1 MRVLDWSS
9 LGTAERKA
17 ALTRPASGE
26 DEAQIKAV
34 RAILAD
40 VKARGDEAVAE
51 FTQRFDGVAVQSF
64 RVSQDEIDAA
74 EAALSNQDRAAID
87 MAMSNIEAFHTL
99 QKPQDIELS
108 TMPGVMCRR
117 VAKPLGSVGLYIPGG
132 SAPLVS
138 TVMMLALP
146 AQIAGVKRR
155 VIFSP
160 PQENGK
166 INSTILAVAKLCGA
180 TEVYCAGGVQ
190 AVAAMAYGTQSC
202 APVAKIFG
210 PGNSWVAA
218 AKAQVA
224 LPASGPAIDLP
235 AGPSEAMVI
244 ADDEANP
251 VFVSSDLLSQ
261 AEHDREAQVIAV
273 VSSQDLADAI
283 NDALSAQLSDLPR
296 AAIAKDALKAGAIII
311 ADNDDRLDIIN
322 SYAPEH
328 LILQTADAADLAEHV
343 DNAGSIF
350 IGPWTPES
358 VGDYASGTNHTLPTA
373 GAARAYSGV
382 NVESFMKFTTLQSLT
397 ADGLRALGPAV
408 EHLAELEGL
417 DAHKRAVSLRLE
429 TLS

>member
-1 MRVLDWSS
+1 MRVINWSS
-9 LGTAERKA
+9 LDADARIA

-26 DEAQIKAV
+26 NEAQIKAV

-40 VKARGDEAVAE
+40 VKARGDEAVAKY
-51 FTQRFDGVAVQSF
+51 TLRFDGVVPSAF

-74 EAALSNQDRAAID
+74 EAALLTQDRAAIA
-87 MAMSNIEAFHTL
+87 MAISNIEAFHAL
-99 QKPQDIELS
+99 QKPRDIELE

-146 AQIAGVKRR
+146 ARIAGVSRR
-155 VIFSP
+155 IVFSP
-160 PQENGK
+160 PQADGK
-166 INSTILAVAKLCGA
+166 INSTILAAAKLCGA

-202 APVAKIFG
+202 AAVSKIFG

-235 AGPSEAMVI
+235 AGPSEAMVV
-244 ADDEANP
+244 ADAQANP
-251 VFVSSDLLSQ
+251 IFVAADLLSQ
-261 AEHDREAQVIAV
+261 AEHDAEAQVIAV
-273 VSSQDLADAI
+273 VSSQEVADTINERLAT
-283 NDALSAQLSDLPR
+283 QLADLPR
-296 AAIAKDALKAGAIII
+296 ADIAQKALHAGAIII
-311 ADNDDRLDIIN
+311 AQHEDRLEIIN

-328 LILQTADAADLAEHV
+328 LILQTQDAAELAERV
-343 DNAGSIF
+343 DHAGSIF

-408 EHLAELEGL
+408 EHLAQLEGL
-417 DAHKRAVSLRLE
+417 DAHMRAVSLRLE
-429 TLS
+429 SLS

>member
-1 MRVLDWSS
+1 MRVINWSS
-9 LGTAERKA
+9 LDADARIA

-26 DEAQIKAV
+26 NEAQIKAV

-40 VKARGDEAVAE
+40 VKARGDEAVTE
-51 FTQRFDGVAVQSF
+51 YTLRFDGVIPSAL

-74 EAALSNQDRAAID
+74 EAALSTQDRAAIA
-87 MAMSNIEAFHTL
+87 MAISNIEAFHAL
-99 QKPQDIELS
+99 QKPRDIELE

-146 AQIAGVKRR
+146 ARIAGVSRR
-155 VIFSP
+155 IVFSP
-160 PQENGK
+160 PQADGK
-166 INSTILAVAKLCGA
+166 INSTILAAAKLCGA

-202 APVAKIFG
+202 AAVSKIFG

-235 AGPSEAMVI
+235 AGPSEAMVV
-244 ADDEANP
+244 ADAQANP
-251 VFVSSDLLSQ
+251 IFVAADLLSQ
-261 AEHDREAQVIAV
+261 AEHDAEAQVIAV
-273 VSSQDLADAI
+273 VSSQEVADTINERLAT
-283 NDALSAQLSDLPR
+283 QLADLPR
-296 AAIAKDALKAGAIII
+296 ADIAQKALHAGAIII
-311 ADNDDRLDIIN
+311 AQHEDRLEIIN

-328 LILQTADAADLAEHV
+328 LILQTQDAAELAERV
-343 DNAGSIF
+343 DHAGSIF

-408 EHLAELEGL
+408 EHLAQLEGL

-429 TLS
+429 SLS

>member
-1 MRVLDWSS
+1 MRVINWSS
-9 LGTAERKA
+9 LDADARIA

-26 DEAQIKAV
+26 NEAQIKAV
-34 RAILAD
+34 RAILTD
-40 VKARGDEAVAE
+40 VKARGDEAVAKY
-51 FTQRFDGVAVQSF
+51 TLRFDGVVPSAF

-74 EAALSNQDRAAID
+74 EAALLTQDRAAIA
-87 MAMSNIEAFHTL
+87 MAISNIEAFHAL
-99 QKPQDIELS
+99 QKPRDIELE

-146 AQIAGVKRR
+146 ARIAGVSRR
-155 VIFSP
+155 IVFSP
-160 PQENGK
+160 PQADGK
-166 INSTILAVAKLCGA
+166 INSTILAAAKLCGA

-202 APVAKIFG
+202 AAVSKIFG

-235 AGPSEAMVI
+235 AGPSEAMVV
-244 ADDEANP
+244 ADAQANP
-251 VFVSSDLLSQ
+251 IFVAADLLSQ
-261 AEHDREAQVIAV
+261 AEHDAEAQVIAV
-273 VSSQDLADAI
+273 VSSQEVADTINERLAT
-283 NDALSAQLSDLPR
+283 QLADLPR
-296 AAIAKDALKAGAIII
+296 ADIAQKALHAGAIII
-311 ADNDDRLDIIN
+311 AQHEDRLEIIN

-328 LILQTADAADLAEHV
+328 LILQTQDAAELAERV
-343 DNAGSIF
+343 DHAGSIF

-408 EHLAELEGL
+408 EHLAQLEGL

-429 TLS
+429 SLS